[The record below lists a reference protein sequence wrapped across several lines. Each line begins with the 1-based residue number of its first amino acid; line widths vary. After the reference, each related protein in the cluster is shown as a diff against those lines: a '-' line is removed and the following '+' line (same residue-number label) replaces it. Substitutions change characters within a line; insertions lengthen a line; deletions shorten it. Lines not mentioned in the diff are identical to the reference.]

1 MFTSLF
7 NTDIIKNHVKK
18 MTREFGDSAKDRF
31 FKIACIVA
39 TEVSW
44 SMQAIEIAS
53 SFS

>member
-1 MFTSLF
+1 
-7 NTDIIKNHVKK
+7 

-31 FKIACIVA
+31 FKTACTVA

-44 SMQAIEIAS
+44 SMQATEVAS